1 MENTRM
7 WGRGHPWRIVLAA
20 LIATAC
26 PLAACGHVHR
36 HVLSDNHEMAMNL
49 SLPPEAKI
57 VRDESRGTII
67 FLKGP
72 NLTRA
77 LEADPRFRELQAENQ
92 AEEIAKVFISAYSRE
107 FLLTDP
113 FEELSVAMV
122 TTDDLGLTHVK
133 LRQVF
138 KTIPVA
144 DSEIIV
150 HLDRQQRVYLVNGRY
165 HPTPDQLTLQPA
177 ISTTAAEAVVLENL
191 EITGSDMPP
200 RHVDL
205 VIFPETAKGPRL
217 AFCINISLRADE
229 GWLFFIDAQSGEI
242 LEKRS
247 LIRTSSD
254 H

>member
-20 LIATAC
+20 LIVTAC
-26 PLAACGHVHR
+26 PLAACGHVHQ
-36 HVLSDNHEMAMNL
+36 HVLSDSHEMAMNL
-49 SLPPEAKI
+49 SLPSEAKI
-57 VRDESRGTII
+57 VRDECRGTIL

-72 NLTRA
+72 NLSQA

-92 AEEIAKVFISAYSRE
+92 AEKIAKVFISAYSRE

-133 LRQVF
+133 LRQTY

-150 HLDRQQRVYLVNGRY
+150 HLDRDQRVYLVNGRY
-165 HPTPDQLTLQPA
+165 HPTPDQLPLQPA
-177 ISTTAAEAVVLENL
+177 ISPAAAEAVVLENL
-191 EITGSDMPP
+191 KITASDITP

-217 AFCINISLRADE
+217 AFRINISLRADE